1 MSILTNVEKEI
12 VHKLQYHIT
21 MGKKVT
27 LANLAQECHVAQST
41 IVKMSK
47 KMGYSG
53 FVEMYYQMR
62 HKQQN
67 QACGFMQ
74 DDLIEG
80 DMKEVIL
87 GLVEKLQACKS
98 CKHIIST
105 YGKSDILSTYLSRK
119 LGMFDIFAPATYDYV
134 MAEGSHMEKGI
145 AFFCDIRKAGSENMK
160 EMAEITKREGYYM
173 VVFSEDAHNWL
184 ESYADVFIQIRKT
197 PYKTADFY
205 CAKVLMFFEILMSEY
220 ARAAGFTRGDG
231 EDGTA

>member
-1 MSILTNVEKEI
+1 MSVLTNVEKEI

-80 DMKEVIL
+80 DMHEVIL
-87 GLVEKLQACKS
+87 GLVENFRHA
-98 CKHIIST
+98 KHVN
-105 YGKSDILSTYLSRK
+105 ILSAPMGK
-119 LGMFDIFAPATYDYV
+119 VIF
-134 MAEGSHMEKGI
+134 
-145 AFFCDIRKAGSENMK
+145 
-160 EMAEITKREGYYM
+160 
-173 VVFSEDAHNWL
+173 
-184 ESYADVFIQIRKT
+184 
-197 PYKTADFY
+197 
-205 CAKVLMFFEILMSEY
+205 
-220 ARAAGFTRGDG
+220 
-231 EDGTA
+231 